1 MGRIR
6 SIGILPRAD
15 RIAVAILIAAVTVV
29 AAVVAIGSGCRGT
42 DRCRPVDASADRGA
56 CYRAAIVAASGN
68 CISATG
74 NAVTAA
80 ANAYRSATDAYRS
93 ATDAYGASVK
103 ASTSAVTA
111 AAAPTCERII
121 RHEAGS
127 D

>member
-1 MGRIR
+1 MGRNR
-6 SIGILPRAD
+6 SIGILLRAD
-15 RIAVAILIAAVTVV
+15 RIAVAILIAAVT
-29 AAVVAIGSGCRGT
+29 VVAIGSGCRGT
-42 DRCRPVDASADRGA
+42 DRCRPVDASTDRGA
-56 CYRAAIVAASGN
+56 AIIAASGN
-68 CISATG
+68 CISATC
-74 NAVTAA
+74 NAVTTA
-80 ANAYRSATDAYRS
+80 ANAYRAAANAYRS